1 MSKSGVENMKELN
14 GWILTDDDSSQ
25 YVKNEGN
32 NVFSL
37 IEMSLINPETGEYK
51 VYYDTLDI
59 NEYWHTMRLEME
71 GIISGFGY
79 TPESITKIYGD
90 ERDQIIAE
98 CIFEHYG
105 DFQACEL
112 FTGTKEDCRNAIK
125 QYILRN

>member
-1 MSKSGVENMKELN
+1 MKELN
-14 GWILTDDDSSQ
+14 GWMLTDDDSSQ

-37 IEMSLINPETGEYK
+37 IEMSMINPETGEYK

-71 GIISGFGY
+71 DIISGFGY

-112 FTGTKEDCRNAIK
+112 FTGTREDCRNAIK
-125 QYILRN
+125 QYILKN